1 MIKAE
6 TTSLTCQQT
15 TKINYA
21 ASDFLMNPDRSNQQN
36 EKLKEVTRPNSG
48 YSTSVGSIID
58 HCNKVYTDL
67 ECQTMNPPLKKQ
79 PIKPST
85 SDRFMDH
92 ISGENLLINPERA
105 Q

>member
-1 MIKAE
+1 
-6 TTSLTCQQT
+6 
-15 TKINYA
+15 
-21 ASDFLMNPDRSNQQN
+21 
-36 EKLKEVTRPNSG
+36 
-48 YSTSVGSIID
+48 
-58 HCNKVYTDL
+58 
-67 ECQTMNPPLKKQ
+67 MNPPLKKQ